1 MLAKNIKIHINYI
14 KKNFDERNIAAKV
27 FSYLV
32 NNMQILLTSEEKQ
45 LVKKIQLL
53 KFLAILICFSWF
65 MQKKK
70 KKNPFI

>member
-1 MLAKNIKIHINYI
+1 
-14 KKNFDERNIAAKV
+14 
-27 FSYLV
+27 
-32 NNMQILLTSEEKQ
+32 MQILLTSEEKQ

-70 KKNPFI
+70 KIHLYEYIDYWLTGFPKNALLHP